1 MIKIHDVNKYF
12 FRHKRNEI
20 HVLNNLNLEFPESG
34 LVVLLGPSGSGKTTL
49 LNVIGGLDSIQKG
62 YIEFDQE
69 KIEGYQSKVWDR
81 IRNEKVGYI
90 FQNYN
95 LLPQLSVYE
104 NVALVLRMMG
114 ITDEKAIDDRVS
126 YILNAVNMYPFRKK
140 KSTQLSGGQQ
150 QRVAIARALVKNPEV
165 IIADEPT
172 GNLDSKNTTDIM
184 NIIKVISRQKLVILV
199 THEKDLAKVYG
210 DRIIELKDGQ
220 IVDDYI
226 NDPSHMHIGKDSDDI
241 IYLKDLKQSIDL
253 NDGTHAL
260 KMYQD
265 VEGDLGQVKV
275 RLIVK
280 NKTLYLDVD
289 APLQKVKLLD
299 QSSNLIIKDE
309 HFVQKNKEELLETSF
324 DTHVLDNKEVSR
336 SYKAIVS
343 IKSVVQFALQK
354 ILYASKKGKI
364 MLFSFIVSGA
374 VMAFMISMV
383 AATLIPD
390 LSIRPYGDGYVFASG
405 GSSQLSYQTIQNYAR
420 DESSSLDPDL
430 YVNTMGQR
438 GLSIMDPM
446 DETRIL
452 IQTTDTYVD
461 LVDHAPSGLKAGR
474 RPVEPHEILISYK
487 LADTIIQNQGP
498 DYGIW
503 TYEHLL
509 METIKIDEQDVKLV
523 GISSAEIRQIYV
535 SRALGAALSNGT
547 MVHNNNQ
554 ITYLGKL
561 RLKADDITHGDM
573 PAVGE
578 VVISTGLYQ
587 IYVNA
592 DLNTLSEAS
601 FPLEISALGFEVSGV
616 VLNNGLMV
624 YADAPIVE
632 RARMS
637 NMNQFY
643 VFTNNA
649 ELMVSRMVND
659 DLPSYVVR
667 TETAKRFNEMM
678 ATQRITT
685 LIVGGVILGLN
696 LLGFY
701 FIMRSSMISRIYEIS
716 VYRALGMKKSEILA
730 SFMFEVI
737 ILTSLTTLI
746 GLIFSNI
753 SLISLDDTLIGQ
765 FRIFLVDPLTFVVGI
780 LIIYLVNLLGGILPI
795 TSLLRKTPSQILTQ
809 YDI

>member
-1 MIKIHDVNKYF
+1 MIRIHEVNKYF

-104 NVALVLRMMG
+104 NIALVLRMMG
-114 ITDEKAIDDRVS
+114 ITDQEAIDKRVN
-126 YILNAVNMYPFRKK
+126 YILNSVNMYPFRKK

-226 NDPSHMHIGKDSDDI
+226 NDPSHMHMGKDSDDI

-253 NDGTHAL
+253 NDGTNEL

-265 VEGDLGQVKV
+265 VEGELGKIKV

-299 QSSNLIIKDE
+299 SSSNLIIKDE

-324 DTHVLDNKEVSR
+324 DTKMLDNKEVGR

-343 IKSVVQFALQK
+343 VKSVIQFALQK
-354 ILYASKKGKI
+354 ILYASKKGKL
-364 MLFSFIVSGA
+364 MLASFIVSGA

-383 AATLIPD
+383 AATIIPD
-390 LSIRPYGDGYVFASG
+390 LSIRPYGDGYVMAHG
-405 GSSQLSYQTIQNYAR
+405 GNGSLSYQTIQNYAR
-420 DESSSLDPDL
+420 DDDSTLDPDL
-430 YVNTMGQR
+430 YVNTIGQK
-438 GLSIMDPM
+438 SMWIMDPM
-446 DETRIL
+446 NEDSIL
-452 IQTTDTYVD
+452 IQTFNTYVD

-474 RPVEPHEILISYK
+474 RPVLDEEIMISYK
-487 LADTIIQNQGP
+487 LADTIIENQGP

-503 TYEHLL
+503 SYEHLM
-509 METIKIDEQDVKLV
+509 METIELEGYPVKLV
-523 GISSAEIRQIYV
+523 GISSADLRQIYV
-535 SRALGAALSNGT
+535 SRPLGAAIASGT
-547 MVHNNNQ
+547 VVHENRS
-554 ITYLGKL
+554 IVYRGVL
-561 RLKADDITHGDM
+561 AFDEDDLAFGEM
-573 PAVGE
+573 PSASQAL
-578 VVISTGLYQ
+578 ISTTLYQ
-587 IYVNA
+587 AYVDT
-592 DLNTLSEAS
+592 DLDTLVNLEFPITISE
-601 FPLEISALGFEVSGV
+601 LNLEVSGV
-616 VLNNGLMV
+616 FELDNYYV
-624 YADAPIVE
+624 YANPITVE
-632 RARMS
+632 RARM
-637 NMNQFY
+637 NGNNAFY
-643 VFTNNA
+643 VYTNNA

-667 TETAKRFNEMM
+667 TETAQRFSEMM

-716 VYRALGMKKSEILA
+716 VYRALGMKKSEILV
-730 SFMFEVI
+730 SFIFEVL

-765 FRIFLVDPLTFVVGI
+765 FRIFLVNPLTFIAGI
-780 LIIYLVNLLGGILPI
+780 IIIYLVNLLGGILPI